1 MPESWK
7 KKLLLG
13 VIENTLT
20 DKFRYDA
27 NRLTLTKVL
36 PVNKIEA
43 AKSSACRF
51 LYCLTYF
58 SLR

>member
-1 MPESWK
+1 MPENWK

-20 DKFRYDA
+20 DKFRFDA
-27 NRLTLTKVL
+27 NRLTLAKML

-43 AKSSACRF
+43 A
-51 LYCLTYF
+51 
-58 SLR
+58 